1 MKPKDK
7 FAAILASVFFL
18 FFSVYPL
25 AYAVDFVNINT
36 ADKAELTTL
45 YGIGEV
51 KAQAIIDYR
60 TQRGPFRKIEDLVQV
75 KGIGVATFTAI
86 KEKITVGTIEPLP
99 EPPVLKPTTPSASPK
114 NQDDEVVK
122 PLLQPVLQKMVKSTD
137 TESNTVLLV
146 GYVLGLVAVITLGAA
161 TALYARATQGEAATD
176 SPADEFEIIDA
187 KE

>member
-7 FAAILASVFFL
+7 FAAILGSVFFL
-18 FFSVYPL
+18 LLSVYSL
-25 AYAVDFVNINT
+25 AHAVEFVNINT
-36 ADKAELTTL
+36 ADKTELTTL

-137 TESNTVLLV
+137 TESNTVPLV
-146 GYVLGLVAVITLGAA
+146 SYVLGLVAVITLGAA
-161 TALYARATQGEAATD
+161 TALYARATQGEVATN
-176 SPADEFEIIDA
+176 SPADGFEIIDA